1 MAEAAIVR
9 QPFSTLVVPR
19 PDYGDDGD
27 SVLSSPVSTYE
38 PLPFEADALQTH
50 YSPEDDERS
59 LRTNGAVDGGSIF
72 RAPGALNPHHQVQFR
87 HMQRT
92 STLLSP
98 YSTPTHHYV
107 PVIPKVHVKDTHP
120 ADAGTPDLYD
130 VRYRFSVLC
139 RDLTSAG
146 FKELPQSL
154 GSGLPMSLNELE
166 LFLSTITS
174 LLQFARG
181 AQEAAEEAVDRSARV
196 ANDNRVIN
204 TRAERLQKEILA
216 KNRIIEDLRFKLE
229 NADRKSRE
237 EMETK
242 KRLENE
248 LKKAT
253 RNGGVSASG
262 SPMQPDRERDGEV
275 RIRDCCRLHAALQ
288 SATPVSSPPP
298 VQAFSAPKKRKTA
311 SKGIQTEPEVPEKPT
326 VNVSFRRARG
336 SESAESART
345 TESGAFTSA
354 STVVDEKSPVKGDSP
369 ASKRPLTV
377 DSASGGSS
385 SWSSSTNGALTG
397 LLGKINALES
407 KYQQFAEDGSK
418 PVDSPNPV
426 RLQTPPPRV
435 GTPTSTRGPRT
446 GTPVAGS
453 PTPSRLTSPART
465 ASVDSL
471 ARSSTPV
478 ATRTFNSS
486 KPSTPQPGTPRSM
499 TPSRHHSPITPAS
512 AALRTQHFDEDSLM
526 QILEEQSRMLDLLT
540 HSDGLI
546 PLPTAATTSPLTSPH
561 HFLLSNPASPTS
573 SIATDL
579 LFPPNAPI
587 PSSPFDP
594 LRESNAIQ
602 SSVFLS
608 PAMKRK
614 LRDQIET
621 IAGRWREVEREKE
634 AMVREKVEFA
644 GEREAFEREREQ
656 FRGLVRRWKTDRMV
670 NYLDSFLA
678 TEDENS
684 LFCD

>member
-1 MAEAAIVR
+1 MAEAANVR
-9 QPFSTLVVPR
+9 LPFSTLAVPK
-19 PDYGDDGD
+19 PDYGDDGE
-27 SVLSSPVSTYE
+27 SVLSSPLSTYE
-38 PLPFEADALQTH
+38 PLPFEADVLQRH
-50 YSPEDDERS
+50 YNPEDDERS

-72 RAPGALNPHHQVQFR
+72 RAQGALNPHHQVQFR

-146 FKELPQSL
+146 FKELPQTL
-154 GSGLPMSLNELE
+154 GNGLPMSLNELE
-166 LFLSTITS
+166 LFVSTITS

-204 TRAERLQKEILA
+204 TRAERLQKEIQA

-237 EMETK
+237 ELETK

-253 RNGGVSASG
+253 RNGGFSAMG
-262 SPMQPDRERDGEV
+262 SPMQPDREHSGEV

-288 SATPVSSPPP
+288 SVTPVTSPLP
-298 VQAFSAPKKRKTA
+298 VQAVSAPKKRKTA
-311 SKGIQTEPEVPEKPT
+311 SKGIQTEPEVPEKPA

-336 SESAESART
+336 SESAESAMT
-345 TESGAFTSA
+345 NESGAFTSA

-369 ASKRPLTV
+369 ISKRP

-418 PVDSPNPV
+418 PVDIPNPV
-426 RLQTPPPRV
+426 RLQTPPPRA
-435 GTPTSTRGPRT
+435 GTPNSSRRTRTSTPL
-446 GTPVAGS
+446 AGS
-453 PTPSRLTSPART
+453 PTPSRLTSPPRT
-465 ASVDSL
+465 GSIESFG
-471 ARSSTPV
+471 RSTPV
-478 ATRTFNSS
+478 AVRTFSNYSMSS
-486 KPSTPQPGTPRSM
+486 KSSTPQAGTPRSM
-499 TPSRHHSPITPAS
+499 TPSSRHHHSPAS
-512 AALRTQHFDEDSLM
+512 ASLRSMHFDEDSLM

-540 HSDGLI
+540 HSDGVF
-546 PLPTAATTSPLTSPH
+546 PLPNTATSPLISPH
-561 HFLLSNPASPTS
+561 TNPASPTS

-587 PSSPFDP
+587 PLTPFDP
-594 LRESNAIQ
+594 LRESSAIQ
-602 SSVFLS
+602 GSVFLS

-614 LRDQIET
+614 LLDQIET
-621 IAGRWREVEREKE
+621 IAGRWREVERERE
-634 AMVREKVEFA
+634 RLVREKVDLA

-656 FRGLVRRWKTDRMV
+656 FGMLVRRWKTDRMV

-678 TEDENS
+678 TEEENS